1 MFADF
6 CEMLQSSGICGCGFF
21 RSPGSLHEV
30 FLLAD
35 RNKKKNEIFSQGFGL
50 RFSPSSVA
58 PPPPPA
64 ESEKQP
70 TLTPHRFPPP
80 APNKLNPRP
89 VSPPRPE
96 RKNRRSPLGN
106 PSPPAGAGCEVVLS
120 ARAGTGRGPS
130 PGEGVPRRNGMGP
143 AEGRTGGTD
152 ASYEPRGSSPPSLAP
167 PPVLGSRE
175 SLAGEELEQAGTGAG
190 TKYTG
195 PNLRL

>member
-96 RKNRRSPLGN
+96 RKNRRSPWGTPHLRQVRGVRWFSRPELARGGGRVRGRAFPAGTAWGPPRAEQEERTRRTSREARPRL
-106 PSPPAGAGCEVVLS
+106 PSPP
-120 ARAGTGRGPS
+120 P
-130 PGEGVPRRNGMGP
+130 PFWVPEKAWRERNW
-143 AEGRTGGTD
+143 
-152 ASYEPRGSSPPSLAP
+152 
-167 PPVLGSRE
+167 SRQ
-175 SLAGEELEQAGTGAG
+175 ELEQA
-190 TKYTG
+190 
-195 PNLRL
+195 PNTQVQI